1 MRDRTLCHRNQLKT
15 TALLAG
21 VSTLALIAGVVL
33 AGPVGLVLAL
43 AVAVAV
49 TVGAYFAS
57 DRIALRSMRAYP
69 VSEAAYPELCRIV
82 RELAMTLRLSMP
94 AVYVAPTS
102 MPNAFA
108 TGRNPRRSAVC
119 VTEGMLGLLDARQ
132 LRAVL
137 AHELAHVRNRDVLL
151 SSVAAALGSMITY
164 VAYFAWLL
172 PFWGSDDSSEDG
184 DNANPIGALLLLL
197 LGPVAATLVRLVIAR
212 SREYDADRV
221 AAQITGDP
229 LALADALRTIE
240 RSIQRKPL
248 PIQPGLRS
256 TAALM
261 IADPF
266 GSGRV
271 RNLLSTH
278 PPTSQRVARLEAL
291 AGKHRWF

>member
-21 VSTLALIAGVVL
+21 VSGLALVVGIAL
-33 AGPVGLVLAL
+33 AGPVGLVMAL
-43 AVAVAV
+43 AVALAV
-49 TVGAYFAS
+49 TVGAYLAS
-57 DRIALRSMRAYP
+57 DRIPLRSMRAYP
-69 VSEAAYPELCRIV
+69 VSEAAHPELCKIV

-94 AVYVAPTS
+94 AVYVSPTQ

-108 TGRNPRRSAVC
+108 TGRHPRRSAVC
-119 VTEGMLGLLDARQ
+119 VTEGLLNLLDSRQ

-164 VAYFAWLL
+164 VAYFVCVL
-172 PFWGSDDSSEDG
+172 PFWGSDKDSD
-184 DNANPIGALLLLL
+184 DTNPIGALLLLL
-197 LGPVAATLVRLVIAR
+197 LGPVAAMLVRLAIAR
-212 SREYDADRV
+212 TREYDADRV

-240 RSIQRKPL
+240 QAIARKPVGF
-248 PIQPGLRS
+248 QPGLGS

-266 GSGRV
+266 GSAGTPG
-271 RNLLSTH
+271 LLSTH

-291 AGKHRWF
+291 AGRHRWF